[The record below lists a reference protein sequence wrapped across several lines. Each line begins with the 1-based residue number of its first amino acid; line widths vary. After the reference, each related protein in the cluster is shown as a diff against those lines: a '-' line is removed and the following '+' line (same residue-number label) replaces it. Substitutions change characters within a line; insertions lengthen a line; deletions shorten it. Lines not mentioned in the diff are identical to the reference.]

1 MASEQDGFVRR
12 NCAGDAALAEEV
24 LSLLDAERRAGAFL
38 SQPAIEVAASYID
51 IGKAFVPLLVVCMV
65 AKFAIVA
72 GYFMHLK
79 FDNTLLTR
87 VFVAGILL
95 AIGVYLAFLTSLQ
108 IF

>member
-1 MASEQDGFVRR
+1 VTTVETEAHDHEHDEHDHPS
-12 NCAGDAALAEEV
+12 DANYIKIALILGVITAV
-24 LSLLDAERRAGAFL
+24 
-38 SQPAIEVAASYID
+38 EVAASYID
-51 IGKAFVPLLVVCMV
+51 IGKLYVPLLVVCMV

-79 FDNTLLTR
+79 FDNSLLTR
-87 VFVAGILL
+87 VFVAGVLL

>member
-1 MASEQDGFVRR
+1 VTTVETEAHEHEHDEHDHPSDGKYIKI
-12 NCAGDAALAEEV
+12 AL
-24 LSLLDAERRAGAFL
+24 LLGAIT
-38 SQPAIEVAASYID
+38 AVEVAASYID
-51 IGKAFVPLLVVCMV
+51 VGKAFVPLLIVCMV

-79 FDNTLLTR
+79 FDNRLLTR
-87 VFVAGILL
+87 VFVAGVLL

>member
-1 MASEQDGFVRR
+1 VTTVETESHDHEHGEHDHPS
-12 NCAGDAALAEEV
+12 DARYIKIALI
-24 LSLLDAERRAGAFL
+24 LGAIT
-38 SQPAIEVAASYID
+38 AVEVAASYID
-51 IGKAFVPLLVVCMV
+51 IGKLFVPLLVVCMV

-79 FDNTLLTR
+79 FDNRLLTR
-87 VFVAGILL
+87 VFVAGVLL